1 MATALTLG
9 RLEPNKDNVGGLKAI
24 YFAEYD
30 GDAYSAATISAD
42 EEITA
47 FGSAI
52 TLFKYDLKGGASISE
67 ENPNSR
73 ENGTSFFEGSG
84 TVVLKKQDLATRK
97 EMKLLSFERVFVV
110 SEDYNGNFKI
120 HGIEHGCEVSIGNS
134 TGTAMG
140 DLNGY
145 TLTISY
151 QERFP
156 AFFIQSS
163 IIGDTINTT
172 VTEGT

>member
-1 MATALTLG
+1 M
-9 RLEPNKDNVGGLKAI
+9 EPNKNFVGGIKNV
-24 YFAEYD
+24 YFAEYSSS
-30 GDAYSAATISAD
+30 AYSGATISAA

-52 TLFKYDLKGGASISE
+52 ALFKYEVKGGTSFSE

-110 SEDYNGNFKI
+110 SEDYNGVFKI
-120 HGIEHGCEVSIGNS
+120 HGIENGCEVSIANS
-134 TGTAMG
+134 TGTNMG

-145 TLTISY
+145 TLTITY

-156 AFFIQSS
+156 AFFVASS
-163 IIGDTINTT
+163 IIGDTTNTT
-172 VTEGT
+172 VTVGT